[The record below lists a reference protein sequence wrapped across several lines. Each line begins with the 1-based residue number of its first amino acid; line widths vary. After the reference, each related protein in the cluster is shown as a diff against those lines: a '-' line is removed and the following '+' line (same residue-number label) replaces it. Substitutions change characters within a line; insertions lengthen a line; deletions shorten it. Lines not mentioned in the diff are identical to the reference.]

1 MGRVGRPARR
11 RRRRRRR
18 RERKRART
26 DATGWT
32 DGPTKRER
40 GEFSGRECER
50 GGGGRADGRPRTG
63 RRRACAVRKGIDGEG
78 NGRAGAPST
87 GSRGKR
93 GTRWDATAATAAK
106 REGTAARRR
115 CVSLLA
121 PANCRG
127 QPALAEEL
135 TELSRTP
142 RKQAGRQADRR
153 ANRRASRQTTGYP
166 KLRPDST
173 GSRCAVDGCRSGNH
187 ADRFS
192 PRFVSA

>member
-1 MGRVGRPARR
+1 MGRVGRPAR

-50 GGGGRADGRPRTG
+50 GGGGRADGRLRTG

-142 RKQAGRQADRR
+142 RKQAGRQTGERTGERAGKRR
-153 ANRRASRQTTGYP
+153 GTRSSDPTLDWVALCGRR
-166 KLRPDST
+166 
-173 GSRCAVDGCRSGNH
+173 CRSGNH